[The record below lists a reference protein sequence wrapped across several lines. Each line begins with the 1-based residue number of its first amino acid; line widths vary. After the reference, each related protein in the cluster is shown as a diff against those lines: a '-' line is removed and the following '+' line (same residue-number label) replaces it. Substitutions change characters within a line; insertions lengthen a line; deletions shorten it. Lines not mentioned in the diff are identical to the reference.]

1 MRTVSIFILC
11 FAVLGL
17 PPCAAVRL
25 AAQDAPRF
33 AELTE
38 SRWEEVDARRSV
50 FSLAF
55 THAIRAI
62 ETDDFSAKGYYY
74 VDFFNV
80 RAPAEQA
87 DWGLDRSG
95 LRHLRRVFYP
105 DQKVLRFVF
114 YAEPGTPPMIE
125 LRPAEPGESK
135 SKSFEVIIIGGGPR
149 FSPLTTLPGTGGS
162 GGSAATGDN
171 PGSRKIV
178 ILDPGHGGKSS
189 GAQTSQ
195 RIRGRHLEE
204 KDLVLQISGLL
215 QTLLERTP
223 NIDVRMTRTE
233 DRYVSL
239 QDRIDFAERSDGD
252 LFMSVHLNA
261 TSSRRK
267 DARGFEIYYLSDG
280 TRATNRELEAL
291 ENDHNIELNGKISGG
306 ESLKTILAD
315 LAGTKLL
322 ERRRESYELCRVA
335 EHIFSRAGPFSG
347 HSRGV
352 KSANFQVLMNFEM
365 PAVLVECGFI
375 DNPAE
380 AARLV
385 RPEVQREI
393 AILLFNAINLYFA
406 RTDPD
411 FRGYQV
417 PLN

>member
-1 MRTVSIFILC
+1 MRPVSILILC
-11 FAVLGL
+11 FSVLALSG
-17 PPCAAVRL
+17 PASRRL
-25 AAQDAPRF
+25 AAQDALRF
-33 AELTE
+33 AELID
-38 SRWEEVDARRSV
+38 SNWEEIGARRTV
-50 FSLAF
+50 LSLAF
-55 THAIRAI
+55 THAIRA
-62 ETDDFSAKGYYY
+62 TASDDFRAKGYYY

-80 RAPAEQA
+80 QAPAEQA
-87 DWGLDRSG
+87 DWSFDRSSV
-95 LRHLRRVFYP
+95 RHVRRIFYP
-105 DQKVLRFVF
+105 DQKVLRFIF
-114 YAEPGTPPMIE
+114 YADQGAPPLIE
-125 LRPAEPGESK
+125 LRPADPGAEK
-135 SKSFEVIIIGGGPR
+135 GKSFEIVIDGGGPR
-149 FSPLTTLPGTGGS
+149 FSPLPSLRGADGAASS
-162 GGSAATGDN
+162 GDD

-189 GAQTSQ
+189 GAQTSR
-195 RIRGRHLEE
+195 RIRGRHREE
-204 KDLVLQISGLL
+204 KDIVLQISELL
-215 QTLLERTP
+215 RSLLERTP
-223 NIDVRMTRTE
+223 NIDVRMTRTK

-239 QDRIDFAERSDGD
+239 QDRIAFAERSDGD
-252 LFMSVHLNA
+252 LFLSVHLNA

-291 ENDHNIELNGKISGG
+291 ENDHGIALNGKISGG

-315 LAGTKLL
+315 LANTKLL
-322 ERRRESYELCRVA
+322 ERRRESYDLCRVT
-335 EHIFSRAGPFSG
+335 EHVFSRQGPFRG
-347 HSRGV
+347 RSRGV

-365 PAVLVECGFI
+365 PAVLAECGFL